1 MNHSAPQAAVQDRLA
16 VLLGLQKDARG
27 AEGLTGFGFIS
38 VNRIQRLLPCSMACL
53 WIKGVLGTQ
62 VVSVSGVPTPEPDA
76 PFVQWLKALV
86 ASAKVLENTKKAS
99 VLSAVMVSG
108 LAAED
113 WPKWS
118 PPHLL
123 WIPFLKPGAGD
134 LIGGLVLSREQPWS
148 QGEIVLAENL
158 ASGLAETLL
167 RFLPREHH
175 WLPKLKTK
183 RARLW
188 VMGLAATV
196 LLFPVRQSVVAPAEI
211 APREPLVLAAP
222 REGVVAA
229 FHAAPNQ
236 AVVENDPV
244 FSLDDTE
251 LKARHEV
258 SLKELAVAEAE
269 HQKAS
274 FSAFENAQAKAELG
288 VLESR
293 IAKARAEAEF
303 AASMLERGLV
313 RAPKAGIAVY
323 GDPNDWIGKPVRTG
337 ERIVTLADPAKVEI
351 QAWLPV
357 GDAIVLESGAD
368 VRMFLNTAPLS
379 PLSANI
385 TSAAYEATLTPERIL
400 AYRVRAVLD
409 AGEDVPRVGLK
420 GTAKLYG
427 SRVPLI
433 YYLLRRPL
441 AVARQ
446 WTGL

>member
-1 MNHSAPQAAVQDRLA
+1 
-16 VLLGLQKDARG
+16 
-27 AEGLTGFGFIS
+27 
-38 VNRIQRLLPCSMACL
+38 
-53 WIKGVLGTQ
+53 
-62 VVSVSGVPTPEPDA
+62 
-76 PFVQWLKALV
+76 
-86 ASAKVLENTKKAS
+86 
-99 VLSAVMVSG
+99 
-108 LAAED
+108 
-113 WPKWS
+113 
-118 PPHLL
+118 
-123 WIPFLKPGAGD
+123 
-134 LIGGLVLSREQPWS
+134 
-148 QGEIVLAENL
+148 
-158 ASGLAETLL
+158 
-167 RFLPREHH
+167 
-175 WLPKLKTK
+175 
-183 RARLW
+183 
-188 VMGLAATV
+188 
-196 LLFPVRQSVVAPAEI
+196 
-211 APREPLVLAAP
+211 
-222 REGVVAA
+222 
-229 FHAAPNQ
+229 
-236 AVVENDPV
+236 
-244 FSLDDTE
+244 
-251 LKARHEV
+251 
-258 SLKELAVAEAE
+258 
-269 HQKAS
+269 
-274 FSAFENAQAKAELG
+274 
-288 VLESR
+288 
-293 IAKARAEAEF
+293 
-303 AASMLERGLV
+303 MLERGLV

>member
-1 MNHSAPQAAVQDRLA
+1 MNHQAPQNQTQDRLA
-16 VLLGLQKDARG
+16 VLLGLQRDARG
-27 AEGLTGFGFIS
+27 AGGLTGFGFIA
-38 VNRIQRLLPCSMACL
+38 VNRVQRLLPCSMASL
-53 WIKGVLGTQ
+53 WIAGPLGVQ
-62 VVSVSGVPTPEPDA
+62 VISVSGVPTPDADA

-86 ASAKVLENTKKAS
+86 ASAKTLENVKKIS
-99 VLSAVMVSG
+99 VLTAGMVSG

-113 WPKWS
+113 WPEWS
-118 PPHLL
+118 PPYLL
-123 WIPFLKPGAGD
+123 WVPFLHPGTGD
-134 LIGGLVLSREQPWS
+134 LIGGLVLARSDPWP
-148 QGEIVLAENL
+148 QGEMVLAESL
-158 ASGLAETLL
+158 ASGFAETLL
-167 RFLPREHH
+167 RFLPREHR
-175 WLPKLKTK
+175 LFPKLKTK

-188 VMGLAATV
+188 ALGLSVAV
-196 LLFPVRQSVVAPAEI
+196 LLFPVRQSVVAQAEI
-211 APREPLVLAAP
+211 APRDPIVLAAP

-229 FHAAPNQ
+229 FHVAPNQ
-236 AVVENDPV
+236 AVAENDPV

-258 SLKELAVAEAE
+258 ALKELAVAEAE

-274 FSAFENAQAKAELG
+274 FSAFESPQAKAELG

-303 AASMLERGLV
+303 AGSLLERGLV

-323 GDPNDWIGKPVRTG
+323 SDPNDWIGKPVRTG
-337 ERIVTLADPAKVEI
+337 ERIATLADSSKAEI
-351 QAWLPV
+351 QAWVPV
-357 GDAIVLESGAD
+357 ADAIVLEPGAD
-368 VRMFLNTAPLS
+368 VRMYLNTAPLS
-379 PLSANI
+379 PLSATT
-385 TSAAYEATLTPERIL
+385 TSSAYEATLTPERIL

-446 WTGL
+446 WSGL